1 MCKLDE
7 QKHTKQAGWRGSS
20 LFAAPV
26 LRRLSASVL
35 ALAMAP
41 LVAIAA
47 VEPVRCQTSNSPQVS
62 TSSQVSTS
70 PPLAHTKAAKAHR
83 SQRKRRAAKPSTVT
97 SAARPLKGLGPE
109 TRLTALTPHI
119 DQSGQKA
126 DAEVTAVLKY
136 GARKHN
142 EGNYEEA
149 EAAFR
154 HVLSRD
160 PANVDAFYDLGA
172 LAERKGDLIGALSSY
187 RAALALKPHDKE
199 IAEAVSSIEKSLR
212 NCPAFSFRENH
223 RQAARGQ
230 FGLPGVSSAAPAS
243 TYAPTSASSSAPAYA
258 SGSTPNAAPAQFP
271 AIAGDSSMGF
281 DGAPVLTAPVL
292 NSAVL
297 PGSAAEQPPLIAS
310 PQLGA
315 LPVDPVTVAPGTFQ
329 LSSAKNG
336 LLAPTMGV
344 TPASA
349 TLPAAPPVV
358 GVAPRSHPVAR
369 MFLNTA
375 LNQGAS
381 IGLRAAGLHCP
392 ACHLMRFRF

>member
-1 MCKLDE
+1 
-7 QKHTKQAGWRGSS
+7 
-20 LFAAPV
+20 
-26 LRRLSASVL
+26 
-35 ALAMAP
+35 MAP

-47 VEPVRCQTSNSPQVS
+47 VEPGHCQTSTSPQVS
-62 TSSQVSTS
+62 TSSPVSKS
-70 PPLAHTKAAKAHR
+70 AAVAHAKPAKVRQSKHR
-83 SQRKRRAAKPSTVT
+83 RRAVKPSTAT
-97 SAARPLKGLGPE
+97 STARQLKGSGPE
-109 TRLTALTPHI
+109 ARLTALTPHI
-119 DQSGQKA
+119 DQSGQMA
-126 DAEVTAVLKY
+126 EAEVTSVLKY
-136 GARKHN
+136 GARKHK

-199 IAEAVSSIEKSLR
+199 IAEAVSSMEKTLR
-212 NCPAFSFRENH
+212 NRPAFSFRENH
-223 RQAARGQ
+223 RQGNRGQ
-230 FGLPGVSSAAPAS
+230 FGLPGVASATPAPAF
-243 TYAPTSASSSAPAYA
+243 TSASAPAA
-258 SGSTPNAAPAQFP
+258 NPAQFP
-271 AIAGDSSMGF
+271 AMAGDSSIGF
-281 DGAPVLTAPVL
+281 DGAPILSAPVL
-292 NSAVL
+292 NSAVM

-310 PQLGA
+310 PQLGT

-344 TPASA
+344 TPASPA
-349 TLPAAPPVV
+349 LPAAPPVV

>member
-7 QKHTKQAGWRGSS
+7 QKHTKQAGGRGSA
-20 LFAAPV
+20 LFLAPV
-26 LRRLSASVL
+26 LGRLSASVL

-41 LVAIAA
+41 LVAIAFM
-47 VEPVRCQTSNSPQVS
+47 EPVRCQSSTPPQVS
-62 TSSQVSTS
+62 TSSQVSVS
-70 PPLAHTKAAKAHR
+70 APVVHTKPAKARQSKHR
-83 SQRKRRAAKPSTVT
+83 RRAANPSTAT
-97 SAARPLKGLGPE
+97 SAARQLKGSGPE

-154 HVLSRD
+154 HVLCRD

-199 IAEAVSSIEKSLR
+199 IAEAVSSIEKTLR
-212 NCPAFSFRENH
+212 NRPAFSFRENH
-223 RQAARGQ
+223 RQANRGQ
-230 FGLPGVSSAAPAS
+230 FGLPGVSSAVPASANAPVQFPAAAPA
-243 TYAPTSASSSAPAYA
+243 
-258 SGSTPNAAPAQFP
+258 AAPAQFP
-271 AIAGDSSMGF
+271 AIAGDSSIGF
-281 DGAPVLTAPVL
+281 DGAPVLSAPVL
-292 NSAVL
+292 NSAVM

-344 TPASA
+344 TPGSTA
-349 TLPAAPPVV
+349 LPAAPPVV

>member
-1 MCKLDE
+1 MCKLDK
-7 QKHTKQAGWRGSS
+7 QTHMKQAGWRGSS
-20 LFAAPV
+20 LFSAPV
-26 LRRLSASVL
+26 LNRLSASVL
-35 ALAMAP
+35 ALALAP
-41 LVAIAA
+41 LIAIA
-47 VEPVRCQTSNSPQVS
+47 VIEPVRCQTAP
-62 TSSQVSTS
+62 S
-70 PPLAHTKAAKAHR
+70 PPNSIASSTALAKTPAKVRQSKHR
-83 SQRKRRAAKPSTVT
+83 RRAAKKTSTAA
-97 SAARPLKGLGPE
+97 SAAKQLSGSGPE

-119 DQSGQKA
+119 DRSGLKA
-126 DAEVTAVLKY
+126 DAEVTSVLKY
-136 GARKHN
+136 GARKHA

-199 IAEAVSSIEKSLR
+199 IAEAVSSIEKTLR
-212 NCPAFSFRENH
+212 NRPAFSFRQNH
-223 RQAARGQ
+223 SQAARGP
-230 FGLPGVSSAAPAS
+230 FALPGVSSAAP
-243 TYAPTSASSSAPAYA
+243 YAPGSAPAA
-258 SGSTPNAAPAQFP
+258 VPAQFP
-271 AIAGDSSMGF
+271 ALAGDSSIGF
-281 DGAPVLTAPVL
+281 DGAPVLSAPVL
-292 NSAVL
+292 NSAVM

-344 TPASA
+344 TPASTA
-349 TLPAAPPVV
+349 LPVAPPVV

>member
-1 MCKLDE
+1 MCKLDK
-7 QKHTKQAGWRGSS
+7 QKHTKQTGWLGPS
-20 LFAAPV
+20 LFRAPV

-35 ALAMAP
+35 ALVMAP

-47 VEPVRCQTSNSPQVS
+47 VEPVRSQTSMSGQNS
-62 TSSQVSTS
+62 TSSSAA
-70 PPLAHTKAAKAHR
+70 PAKAPSKVR
-83 SQRKRRAAKPSTVT
+83 QSKRKRRAASPLAAA
-97 SAARPLKGLGPE
+97 SAARQLNGSGPE
-109 TRLTALTPHI
+109 ARLTALTPHI

-136 GARKHN
+136 GARKHK

-199 IAEAVSSIEKSLR
+199 IAEAVSSIEKTLR
-212 NCPAFSFRENH
+212 NRPAFSFRENH
-223 RQAARGQ
+223 RQAARGP
-230 FGLPGVSSAAPAS
+230 FGLPGVSSSAPVSSYSPAS
-243 TYAPTSASSSAPAYA
+243 VPAQL
-258 SGSTPNAAPAQFP
+258 PAQFP
-271 AIAGDSSMGF
+271 AIDSDSSIGF
-281 DGAPVLTAPVL
+281 DGAPVLSAPVL
-292 NSAVL
+292 NSAVM

-344 TPASA
+344 TPTSTA
-349 TLPAAPPVV
+349 LPATPPVV

-392 ACHLMRFRF
+392 ACHLVRFRF

>member
-7 QKHTKQAGWRGSS
+7 QKHTKQAGRRGSS

-26 LRRLSASVL
+26 LRSLSAAVL
-35 ALAMAP
+35 ALAMVA

-47 VEPVRCQTSNSPQVS
+47 VEPGLCQTSTSPHVS
-62 TSSQVSTS
+62 TSSQVSKS
-70 PPLAHTKAAKAHR
+70 GAVARAKAAKVRQPKHR
-83 SQRKRRAAKPSTVT
+83 RRAAKAPSTAM
-97 SAARPLKGLGPE
+97 SAASPLKASGPE

-126 DAEVTAVLKY
+126 DAEVTSVLKY
-136 GARKHN
+136 GARKHK

-199 IAEAVSSIEKSLR
+199 IAEAVSSIEKTLR
-212 NCPAFSFRENH
+212 DRPAFSFRENH
-223 RQAARGQ
+223 RQANRGQ
-230 FGLPGVSSAAPAS
+230 FGLPGVSSTAPAI
-243 TYAPTSASSSAPAYA
+243 APA
-258 SGSTPNAAPAQFP
+258 TAPAQSP
-271 AIAGDSSMGF
+271 AQFSAIDSDSSVGF
-281 DGAPVLTAPVL
+281 DGAPVLSAPVL

-297 PGSAAEQPPLIAS
+297 PGSAAERPPLITS

-315 LPVDPVTVAPGTFQ
+315 LPTDPATVAPGTFQ

-344 TPASA
+344 TPASTA
-349 TLPAAPPVV
+349 LPAAPPVV

-392 ACHLMRFRF
+392 ACHLLRFRF

>member
-7 QKHTKQAGWRGSS
+7 QKHTKQSGGSGS
-20 LFAAPV
+20 ALFCAPV
-26 LRRLSASVL
+26 LRRLLASML

-41 LVAIAA
+41 LVAIAFM
-47 VEPVRCQTSNSPQVS
+47 EPVRCQTSTPPPVS
-62 TSSQVSTS
+62 TSSHVSMS
-70 PPLAHTKAAKAHR
+70 APVVHTKPAKARQSKHR
-83 SQRKRRAAKPSTVT
+83 RRAANPSTAK
-97 SAARPLKGLGPE
+97 SAARQLKGFGPE
-109 TRLTALTPHI
+109 TRLTALTPQI

-126 DAEVTAVLKY
+126 DAEVTSVLKY

-212 NCPAFSFRENH
+212 NRPAFSFRENH
-223 RQAARGQ
+223 RQANRGQ
-230 FGLPGVSSAAPAS
+230 FVLPGVSSAAPAS
-243 TYAPTSASSSAPAYA
+243 TNGPAYA
-258 SGSTPNAAPAQFP
+258 PVAAPAAAPAQFP
-271 AIAGDSSMGF
+271 AIASDSSIGF
-281 DGAPVLTAPVL
+281 DGAPVLSAPVL
-292 NSAVL
+292 NSAVM

-344 TPASA
+344 TPGSA
-349 TLPAAPPVV
+349 ALPAAPPVV

>member
-1 MCKLDE
+1 MPRLEE
-7 QKHTKQAGWRGSS
+7 QTHMKQGECRSYS
-20 LFAAPV
+20 LSFV
-26 LRRLSASVL
+26 TVVKRLSVPAI
-35 ALAMAP
+35 ALLLAP
-41 LVAIAA
+41 LATIIFMEAG
-47 VEPVRCQTSNSPQVS
+47 RCQTSRSPQIAK
-62 TSSQVSTS
+62 SQI
-70 PPLAHTKAAKAHR
+70 AKTTVAR
-83 SQRKRRAAKPSTVT
+83 AKPSKGRQSKPRRRATKAPA
-97 SAARPLKGLGPE
+97 SASSGASQLRGSGSEAK
-109 TRLTALTPHI
+109 LTALTPHI
-119 DQSGQKA
+119 DQSVLKA

-136 GARKHN
+136 GARKHA

-172 LAERKGDLIGALSSY
+172 LDERKGDLIGALSSY

-199 IAEAVSSIEKSLR
+199 IAEAVSSIEKTLR
-212 NCPAFSFRENH
+212 NRPAFSFRENH
-223 RQAARGQ
+223 RQPARGQ
-230 FGLPGVSSAAPAS
+230 FGLPGVSSAA
-243 TYAPTSASSSAPAYA
+243 SAPV
-258 SGSTPNAAPAQFP
+258 SAPLSAPVPVP
-271 AIAGDSSMGF
+271 ALAGDSSVGF
-281 DGAPVLTAPVL
+281 DGAPVLSAPVL
-292 NSAVL
+292 NSAVM
-297 PGSAAEQPPLIAS
+297 PGSTVDQPPLIAA
-310 PQLGA
+310 PQLGVV
-315 LPVDPVTVAPGTFQ
+315 PVDPVTSAPGTFQ

-344 TPASA
+344 TPSST
-349 TLPAAPPVV
+349 TLPATPPVV